1 MLVLSR
7 RCRESIVLP
16 ADGVTIRVLE
26 IRANRV
32 RLGIEAPSGVS
43 VLRGELICDV
53 TIREPGQ
60 AAEPELQK
68 LAAHGPSDNGPSQGH
83 RASGGRPLRHAVAA
97 SPRPWAPQA
106 SHKRPAVAAL
116 GRSE

>member
-7 RCRESIVLP
+7 RCRESVVLP

-43 VLRGELICDV
+43 VLRGELLCDV
-53 TIREPGQ
+53 EVEQQQQEPQERPKRQGPRQPAFTEGAKGGQ
-60 AAEPELQK
+60 A
-68 LAAHGPSDNGPSQGH
+68 
-83 RASGGRPLRHAVAA
+83 GGAPLRRWSATARA
-97 SPRPWAPQA
+97 QECAGQR
-106 SHKRPAVAAL
+106 
-116 GRSE
+116 